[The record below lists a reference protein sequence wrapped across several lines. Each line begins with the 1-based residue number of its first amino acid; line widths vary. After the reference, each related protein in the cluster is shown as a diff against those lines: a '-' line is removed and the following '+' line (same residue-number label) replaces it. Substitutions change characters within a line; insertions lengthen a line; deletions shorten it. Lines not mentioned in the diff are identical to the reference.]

1 MSLSP
6 CSLPRDISKI
16 TKYFLYNIFLF
27 LIIDS
32 IYVLPVSMF
41 YMYLYCVVLYTD
53 IRNSILIKAIVE
65 FSCVKYVEN
74 NITSYDLSISNWLD
88 LLQLVWIGLA

>member
-6 CSLPRDISKI
+6 CSLPRDIYKI

>member
-6 CSLPRDISKI
+6 CSLPRDIYKM
-16 TKYFLYNIFLF
+16 TKYLLYNIFLF

-41 YMYLYCVVLYTD
+41 YMYLYCVVLLFPGD
-53 IRNSILIKAIVE
+53 LII
-65 FSCVKYVEN
+65 FT
-74 NITSYDLSISNWLD
+74 NITSRYAVGGAVTVHPRAFSHCAALGGRT
-88 LLQLVWIGLA
+88 IGV